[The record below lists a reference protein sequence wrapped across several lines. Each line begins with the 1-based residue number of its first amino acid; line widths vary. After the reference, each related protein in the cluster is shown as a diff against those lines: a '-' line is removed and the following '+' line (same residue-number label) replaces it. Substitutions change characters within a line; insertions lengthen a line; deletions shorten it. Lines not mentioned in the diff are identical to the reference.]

1 MCIRDR
7 LLWFIPEPLVAAA
20 FIVGI
25 IILLGLL
32 ECMVRLIQ
40 WAGGKLSH
48 SRLLDGQF
56 TWRLAVA
63 SLHRPGASLRPM
75 LLSLGTALTLLVASA
90 LVIAS
95 TYRIL
100 SNTVPTRAPALVFYD
115 LQKGDVT
122 AFNDL
127 VKELDGYQDH
137 AIAPLVLGRLTRV
150 NGEALKDLSLIHISE
165 PTRPY

>member
-1 MCIRDR
+1 MLPTVLAIALGVCTALAFTLPTLGRTLNLSTARLIRGNATGSGR
-7 LLWFIPEPLVAAA
+7 TPAVYVYATVIICVLALALLLWFIPEPLVAAA

-25 IILLGLL
+25 IVLLGLL

-63 SLHRPGASLRPM
+63 SLH
-75 LLSLGTALTLLVASA
+75 
-90 LVIAS
+90 
-95 TYRIL
+95 
-100 SNTVPTRAPALVFYD
+100 
-115 LQKGDVT
+115 
-122 AFNDL
+122 
-127 VKELDGYQDH
+127 
-137 AIAPLVLGRLTRV
+137 
-150 NGEALKDLSLIHISE
+150 LSLIHISE